1 MPLIAKA
8 TLYINKLKE
17 RKIMY
22 PSTGLQTALNKM
34 REMSVDSGSIYHQ
47 YVPVVTDST
56 TIGEFGVP
64 ILDSQNLNVM
74 NDFVNLLQKV
84 VYTAVYNKTF
94 NNPLVDLEGDRMPL
108 GQFIEDAY
116 VNPAKA
122 RAFNVDDFAGILQK
136 YEAEVATQYLSVN
149 SDLQYC
155 VTLTRDKIRNAFTS
169 WDNLESLISGYINS
183 LYNGAYITRYNQT
196 KGLVTAAFV
205 GNNVQYEKITD
216 VTDEQT
222 AKNLI
227 RKMRSAFSKMQIPS
241 VHFNAWNKVKGGNL
255 ALKTWTDPEDVVVMI
270 SADVESLVDV
280 EVLAAAFNMSKTDFL
295 GRVIVVDDFSQYNDD
310 GTVAVDGSNIKAM
323 IADKAWF
330 KIKTQDFAMDSWFN
344 ANNRTW
350 QYYLNDVRMCNFSLF
365 ANALVFATEDPEVT
379 ATAITAG
386 EDSVSVEAGKKVKV
400 PFELTPPNATTTVT
414 VASSASTYAT
424 AEVKGKS
431 VEITGKEA
439 GSATITLTAGEGITD
454 TISVTVTAASA

>member
-1 MPLIAKA
+1 
-8 TLYINKLKE
+8 
-17 RKIMY
+17 MY
-22 PSTGLQTALNKM
+22 PSAGLQTALNKM

-74 NDFVNLLQKV
+74 NEFVSLLKKV

-94 NNPLVDLEGDRMPL
+94 NNPLVGLEGERMPL

-122 RAFNVDDFAGILQK
+122 RGFNVNDFAGLLQK

-155 VTLTRDKIRNAFTS
+155 VTLTREKIRNAFTS
-169 WDNLESLISGYINS
+169 WDQLEALISGYINS

-205 GNNVQYEKITD
+205 GNNVQYQKITNP
-216 VTDEQT
+216 TDEQS
-222 AKNLI
+222 AKALI
-227 RKMRSAFSKMQIPS
+227 RNLRAAFSKMQIPS
-241 VHFNAWNKVKGGNL
+241 TRFNAWNKVKGGNL
-255 ALKTWTDPEDVVVMI
+255 ALKTWSDPEDVVVLI
-270 SADVESLVDV
+270 SADVEALVDV
-280 EVLAAAFNMSKTDFL
+280 EVLAAAFNMSKADFL
-295 GRVIVVDDFSQYNDD
+295 GRVIVVDDFSQYDD
-310 GTVAVDGSNIKAM
+310 EGNVVVDGSAIKAM
-323 IADKAWF
+323 IADRAWF
-330 KIKTQDFAMDSWFN
+330 KIKTQDFAMDEFYN

-365 ANALVFATEDPEVT
+365 ANAIVFATDDPTVAATDLSIETASVT
-379 ATAITAG
+379 LKAG
-386 EDSVSVEAGKKVKV
+386 ETVKV
-400 PFELTPPNATTTVT
+400 PFVITPANATSEITVT
-414 VASSASTYAT
+414 SSASTYAT
-424 AEVKGKS
+424 GSVLGREIVVEGKAE
-431 VEITGKEA
+431 
-439 GSATITLTAGEGITD
+439 GSATLTVAANGHSD
-454 TISVTVTAASA
+454 TIAVTVEAAA